1 MNRNFLL
8 GISLTAAV
16 VASTAQA
23 LEVGG
28 SVVSSAVVTKYNPT
42 LSATAVPTNKP
53 VYLMQVK
60 LTDQQR
66 KMLQD
71 YQPNQTKLNLT
82 ADDNL
87 PSKVQL
93 GMNGVP
99 VLDQGRHGTCVTF
112 ANTAAIDAVLG
123 KGDHVS
129 QLCSLELASYF
140 ANNGYLYS
148 GWEGTWGP
156 YVLNQF
162 MQFGYISKDDQKS
175 KSCSGV
181 NEYPRDSAFDT
192 GKPMNVEDYKSM
204 SVNLNNKITW
214 QPIMNHEQRF
224 DSQSVVPFNA
234 NEVLKAVKL
243 AILSETTSKVT
254 SRVTF
259 GVILPVDY
267 CSAGACARLHATNDT
282 WALTDEI
289 ARNTGRTG
297 GHEMVIT
304 GYDDNAVAVD
314 QTGKKHKGLLT
325 LRNSWGDDVADKG
338 NYYMSYDFFKKFVL
352 EAQQIKLDSN
362 H

>member
-1 MNRNFLL
+1 MLS
-8 GISLTAAV
+8 ILTAAV
-16 VASTAQA
+16 FASNAQA
-23 LEVGG
+23 LQVGG
-28 SVVSSAVVTKYNPT
+28 SVTSSAVITKYNQT

-71 YQPNQTKLNLT
+71 YQPSQEKLNLT
-82 ADDNL
+82 AAEEAL
-87 PSKVQL
+87 PAKVQL

-123 KGDHVS
+123 KGDHIS
-129 QLCSLELASYF
+129 QLCSLELASHF
-140 ANNGYLYS
+140 ADNGYLYS

-156 YVLNQF
+156 YVLNQL
-162 MQFGYISKDDQKS
+162 MQFGYISIEDQKS

-181 NEYPRDSAFDT
+181 NEYPLQEESDN
-192 GKPMNVEDYKSM
+192 GKPMKVEEYKSM
-204 SVNLNNKITW
+204 SVDLSDKITW
-214 QPIMNHEQRF
+214 QHIMNADQRF

-243 AILSETTSKVT
+243 AILSEVKNKVT

-259 GVILPVDY
+259 GVLLPVDY
-267 CSAGACARLHATNDT
+267 CSAGACARFHATNDT
-282 WALTDEI
+282 WALTDAI
-289 ARNTGRTG
+289 ARDTGRTG

-338 NYYMSYDFFKKFVL
+338 NYYMS
-352 EAQQIKLDSN
+352 
-362 H
+362 